1 MEFDKLLLKFIWK
14 GNRSRIGKPILKKN
28 NIEDFSYQIS
38 KRIINLQKLRKCNT
52 GLEIDK

>member
-28 NIEDFSYQIS
+28 NIEDLSYQIS
-38 KRIINLQKLRKCNT
+38 KRIINL
-52 GLEIDK
+52 

>member
-28 NIEDFSYQIS
+28 NIEDLSYQIS
-38 KRIINLQKLRKCNT
+38 EDYKLI
-52 GLEIDK
+52 EIEKV